1 MNAFLEGESQGVKMA
16 VGIAMVLII
25 VLVLEA
31 LFDLILGK
39 PPELHGQPL
48 SAIRLLGWI
57 TLSPFLYCLS

>member
-1 MNAFLEGESQGVKMA
+1 MNAFLEGESQGVKNA

-39 PPELHGQPL
+39 PPELHEQPL

-57 TLSPFLYCLS
+57 TLSLFLYCLS

>member
-39 PPELHGQPL
+39 PPELHVQPL